1 MSDNKLH
8 ELLNN
13 VCKAV
18 IPDNIVLYDN
28 FEFNEVIHKSEYT
41 FNNNS
46 AIVLVAIIDG
56 TAEIELN
63 GNIFHLKKGDV
74 FSITDVFVYNH
85 LNNSENM
92 KFIGIEF
99 YPAMI
104 DASKKYLKMNHSIF
118 SLEKENFYITHVDKS
133 QIDYCKDLYMF
144 LYKWIFNDSHI
155 YQKNIVQHIC
165 NVFIIKA
172 VELINQGR
180 NSFDISQKTLVSR
193 QNIVFN
199 NFIKLLEQYSYKYR
213 EVKFYAKK
221 LDVTPKYLS
230 DVTRIYTNQC
240 ASDNIEQFVTKQIIA
255 LLSEEKYSIK
265 EICSK
270 MNFNSQSFFG
280 RYFKRATGMSPRE
293 YLKNQK

>member
-13 VCKAV
+13 VCKAA

-28 FEFNEVIHKSEYT
+28 FEVNEVIHKSEFA
-41 FNNNS
+41 FNNNP
-46 AIVLVAIIDG
+46 AIVFFAIIEG

-63 GNIFHLKKGDV
+63 GNIFLLKKGDV
-74 FSITDVFVYNH
+74 LSITDVFVYNH
-85 LNNSENM
+85 LNNSDTM

-99 YPAMI
+99 YPTMI
-104 DASKKYLKMNHSIF
+104 DVSKECLKMNHSIF
-118 SLEKENFYITHVDKS
+118 SLEKENFYITHVNQF
-133 QIDYCKDLYMF
+133 QIDYCKELYMF
-144 LYKWIFNDSHI
+144 LYKWIMNGSHL
-155 YQKNIVQHIC
+155 YQKNIVQHMC
-165 NVFIIKA
+165 DVFIIKA
-172 VELINQGR
+172 VELINKEK
-180 NSFDISQKTLVSR
+180 NSLDISQKTLVSR
-193 QNIVFN
+193 QNVVFN
-199 NFIKLLEQYSYKYR
+199 NFIKLLEQYSSQYR

-221 LDVTPKYLS
+221 LNVTPKYLS

-240 ASDNIEQFVTKQIIA
+240 ASDNIEQFVTKRIIA

-265 EICSK
+265 EICVK
-270 MNFNSQSFFG
+270 MNFSSQSFFG